1 MTMADVTV
9 KRHEDFETAFG
20 GAMRLVRHGL
30 GVESFGIQVF
40 DMPPNA
46 DRYPEHDHSHD
57 RQEEVYTVL
66 DGVATLTAGGDE
78 YEMRP
83 GMWARVGPGEKR
95 KWATGAEGA
104 RVLALGAVPGK
115 AYEVQEFTKP
125 QQDQAG

>member
-1 MTMADVTV
+1 MADVTV
-9 KRHEDFETAFG
+9 KRLEDFDTAFG
-20 GAMRLVRHGL
+20 GAMKLVRHGL

-57 RQEEVYTVL
+57 SQEEVYTVL
-66 DGVATLTAGGDE
+66 EGALTLRCGGEDHVLTPGVF
-78 YEMRP
+78 
-83 GMWARVGPGEKR
+83 ARVGPDEKR
-95 KWATGAEGA
+95 KLMTGPEGA

-115 AYEVQEFTKP
+115 AYEVQDFTKP

>member
-1 MTMADVTV
+1 MADVTV
-9 KRHEDFETAFG
+9 KRHEDFDTAFG

-46 DRYPEHDHSHD
+46 DRYPEHDHLHD

-66 DGVATLTAGGDE
+66 GGVATLTAGGDQ

-95 KWATGAEGA
+95 KWTTGAEGA
-104 RVLALGAVPGK
+104 RVLALGAVPGT

-125 QQDQAG
+125 QRDQAS